1 MRIAQVAPL
10 IESVPPKSYGG
21 TERVAS
27 WLTEELVRTGHH
39 VTLFA
44 SGESQTAAEL
54 VACSPR
60 ALRFDPNATV
70 PDVYHLMMLDQ
81 LWQRAAEFDV
91 VHFHIDY
98 LHFPLFRSSAS
109 KTLTT
114 LHGRLD
120 LPFLYPIFGHF
131 KDMPLVS
138 ISMHQRQPLPYANWV
153 GVVHHGLPR
162 DLFPYE
168 EAPSWDYL
176 AFLGRICPEKRVD
189 RAIRIAKRVG
199 MKLKIA
205 AKIDKVDREY
215 FQSTIEPLLD
225 DPLIEFI
232 GEVNDSEKRE
242 FLGNAYAMLFPID
255 WPEPFGLVMIEAMA
269 CGVPVVAWRHG
280 SVPEVIEHGLTG
292 MIVDSEDEAVSAV
305 KRISMLNRLRI
316 RQRFEERFT
325 VERMANDYLSL
336 YRRAALRGGPD
347 LGAIRAKQA

>member
-21 TERVAS
+21 TERVVS
-27 WLTEELVRTGHH
+27 WLTEELVRCGHH

-44 SGESQTAAEL
+44 SGDSCTSAEL
-54 VACSPR
+54 VACSER
-60 ALRFDPNATV
+60 ALRFDPDAIV
-70 PDVYHLMMLDQ
+70 SEPYHLVMLDR
-81 LWQRAAEFDV
+81 LWRRIDEFDV

-98 LHFPLFRSSAS
+98 LQFPLFRAVA
-109 KTLTT
+109 KRTLTT

-120 LPFLYPIFGHF
+120 LPFLVPAFRHF
-131 KDMPLVS
+131 TDMPLVS
-138 ISMHQRQPLPYANWV
+138 ISMHQRTPMPYANWV
-153 GVVHHGLPR
+153 GKVHHGLPR
-162 DLFPYE
+162 DMLPYC

-205 AKIDKVDREY
+205 AKVDKADRAY
-215 FQSTIEPLLD
+215 FKDVIEPLLD
-225 DPLIEFI
+225 DPLIEFV
-232 GEVNDSEKRE
+232 GEVNDAQKGE
-242 FLGNAYAMLFPID
+242 FLSNAYAMLFPID

-269 CGVPVVAWRHG
+269 CGVPTIAWRHG

-292 MIVDSEDEAVSAV
+292 LIVESEDEAVNAV
-305 KRISMLNRLRI
+305 KRASMLNRLRI

-325 VERMANDYLSL
+325 VERMANDYLAL
-336 YRRAALRGGPD
+336 YQAAAGIARPLLP
-347 LGAIRAKQA
+347 AVTA